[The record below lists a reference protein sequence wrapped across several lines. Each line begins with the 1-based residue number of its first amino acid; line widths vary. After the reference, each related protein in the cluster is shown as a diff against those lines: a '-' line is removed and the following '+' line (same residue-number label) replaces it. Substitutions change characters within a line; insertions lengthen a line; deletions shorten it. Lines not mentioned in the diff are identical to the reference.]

1 MILEE
6 VFMEL
11 VIIISLII
19 FLFVLKIGLDIKL
32 KDLKRIK
39 ELGYDEKLKELTNKL
54 PDNIEICKDMLKIIK
69 NDETK
74 IEESK
79 DEKSTTSLY
88 IAMSNKILI
97 GNIKNTFTS
106 IQTIAHECIHSKQ
119 SKVMQK
125 FNFIIS
131 NIIGI
136 IYVILIAIILFNK
149 FENPII
155 FGILL
160 IAYLLLGISRLIVRS
175 YLEID
180 AMMNAKYLAKDYMES
195 KGILLQDEIQNI
207 IDGYDEINSVGIKFY
222 IFVLILKFIMQ
233 IILLFFI
240 LMLFPPIALL

>member
-106 IQTIAHECIHSKQ
+106 IQTIAHECLHSVQNRKLLI
-119 SKVMQK
+119 
-125 FNFIIS
+125 FNFIYSCIYIC
-131 NIIGI
+131 II
-136 IYVILIAIILFNK
+136 
-149 FENPII
+149 
-155 FGILL
+155 
-160 IAYLLLGISRLIVRS
+160 
-175 YLEID
+175 
-180 AMMNAKYLAKDYMES
+180 
-195 KGILLQDEIQNI
+195 
-207 IDGYDEINSVGIKFY
+207 
-222 IFVLILKFIMQ
+222 
-233 IILLFFI
+233 
-240 LMLFPPIALL
+240 

>member
-1 MILEE
+1 
-6 VFMEL
+6 
-11 VIIISLII
+11 
-19 FLFVLKIGLDIKL
+19 
-32 KDLKRIK
+32 
-39 ELGYDEKLKELTNKL
+39 
-54 PDNIEICKDMLKIIK
+54 MLKIIK

-88 IAMSNKILI
+88 IVMSNKILI

-195 KGILLQDEIQNI
+195 KGILLLDEIQNI